1 MPYIWLPVRSITN
14 HHGKRSGKR
23 SGNCNYNCNSSI
35 NSNAVFFLVSII
47 ILSCVQ
53 LSAGAQFEPYTLNGG
68 LVSAVAGRNFCIA
81 ASDTRMIGEGG
92 YVLESRNHL
101 SNRLWSVDDD
111 TLMADVEELLRS
123 GSDSAETT
131 TTTVVREI
139 EIDLEDTSSVSQA
152 PIFIASSGCSTDC
165 CQLQRTI
172 RADFRAASYFG
183 QISRSSP
190 DQVAN
195 MLSQTLYERRGFPYY
210 AFCVVSG
217 LDIQGTNDGS
227 SNGDSNSD
235 SDSDNYC
242 CGKAYVYD
250 AIGSYESVAVAA
262 AGTGRE
268 LLQPILD
275 RMFEA
280 RSGCDNR
287 LVDGT
292 ANEAVQTLCKAYR
305 SVSEREIG
313 VGDKLVLHIS
323 EMNADGK
330 VSRRVLVV
338 PLKQH

>member
-1 MPYIWLPVRSITN
+1 MEIQRKL
-14 HHGKRSGKR
+14 
-23 SGNCNYNCNSSI
+23 
-35 NSNAVFFLVSII
+35 SNNMNNAFLFSVAF
-47 ILSCVQ
+47 LSWTQ
-53 LSAGAQFEPYTLNGG
+53 LSTGAQFDPYTLNGG
-68 LVSAVAGRNFCIA
+68 LVSAVAGRNFAIV

-92 YVLESRNHL
+92 YVIESRNHL
-101 SNRLWSVDDD
+101 SNRLWSVDDE
-111 TLMADVEELLRS
+111 TLMADIEDSLRS
-123 GSDSAETT
+123 SPDSVE
-131 TTTVVREI
+131 VR
-139 EIDLEDTSSVSQA
+139 EIDLEDATMAHA
-152 PIFIASSGCSTDC
+152 PILIGSSGCSTDC

-183 QISRSSP
+183 QISRSNP

-217 LDIQGTNDGS
+217 LDHQESKSGG
-227 SNGDSNSD
+227 GGGE
-235 SDSDNYC
+235 Y

-250 AIGSYESVAVAA
+250 AIGSYERVAVAA

-280 RSGCDNR
+280 TCDNR
-287 LVDGT
+287 QVDGT
-292 ANEAVQTLCKAYR
+292 ANEAIETLCKAYR

-313 VGDKLVLHIS
+313 VGDKLVLHVS
-323 EMNADGK
+323 EMKSNGE
-330 VSRRVLVV
+330 VSRRVFVV

>member
-1 MPYIWLPVRSITN
+1 MIRRTN
-14 HHGKRSGKR
+14 T
-23 SGNCNYNCNSSI
+23 N
-35 NSNAVFFLVSII
+35 NAFLLVSTLFLCWI
-47 ILSCVQ
+47 Q
-53 LSAGAQFEPYTLNGG
+53 LSGAQKFEPYTLNGG
-68 LVSAVAGRNFCIA
+68 LVSAIAGRNFCIA
-81 ASDTRMIGEGG
+81 ACDTRMIGEGG
-92 YVLESRNHL
+92 YILESRNHF

-111 TLMADVEELLRS
+111 TMMADIEDILRS
-123 GSDSAETT
+123 SPDSPE
-131 TTTVVREI
+131 VREI
-139 EIDLEDTSSVSQA
+139 DVQDTSIPRS
-152 PIFIASSGCSTDC
+152 PIFIGSSGCSTDC
-165 CQLQRTI
+165 CQLQRTV

-217 LDIQGTNDGS
+217 LDVGEDGGCS
-227 SNGDSNSD
+227 
-235 SDSDNYC
+235 
-242 CGKAYVYD
+242 GKAYVYD

-280 RSGCDNR
+280 KSDNKQ
-287 LVDGT
+287 VDGT
-292 ANEAVQTLCKAYR
+292 ANEAVETLCKAYR

-313 VGDKLVLHIS
+313 VGDKLVLHVS
-323 EMNADGK
+323 EMEPSGN
-330 VSRRVLVV
+330 VRRRLLVV

>member
-1 MPYIWLPVRSITN
+1 M
-14 HHGKRSGKR
+14 H
-23 SGNCNYNCNSSI
+23 
-35 NSNAVFFLVSII
+35 
-47 ILSCVQ
+47 

-68 LVSAVAGRNFCIA
+68 LVSAVAGKNFCIA

-111 TLMADVEELLRS
+111 TLMVDIEDSLRS
-123 GSDSAETT
+123 GPDSVE
-131 TTTVVREI
+131 VR
-139 EIDLEDTSSVSQA
+139 EIDLEDTTVSYA
-152 PIFIASSGCSTDC
+152 PIFIGSSGCSTDC
-165 CQLQRTI
+165 CQLQRTV

-183 QISRSSP
+183 QISRSDP

-217 LDIQGTNDGS
+217 LDYQGRKGGG
-227 SNGDSNSD
+227 GD
-235 SDSDNYC
+235 C

-250 AIGSYESVAVAA
+250 AIGSYERVAVAA

-280 RSGCDNR
+280 RSDNR
-287 LVDGT
+287 QVDGT
-292 ANEAVQTLCKAYR
+292 ANEAVETLCKAYR

-313 VGDKLVLHIS
+313 VGDKLVLHVS
-323 EMNADGK
+323 EMKTNGK